1 MFCLSK
7 KPCLLKQNAQLS
19 DNQHNAK
26 SKGAFFYLS
35 FFRFARVH
43 LLIIIL
49 LLLLIII
56 IYIRNIGYKGKEEK
70 ARKKKKADAPGCP
83 LSL

>member
-26 SKGAFFYLS
+26 PKGAFFHLS

-49 LLLLIII
+49 LLIIII

-70 ARKKKKADAPGCP
+70 ARKKKKADTQERP